1 MTTKNPVS
9 ESRKAVAAEIAQ
21 SFYGVSSETIS
32 KIVNKFVRKAVKE
45 QDMPYCTTIVET
57 YVAGAERYRIK
68 IIGAYNEMISGGAE
82 KTDRCFADIAIYRM
96 NTFGRY
102 DYTYAHNIVDERSLS
117 VGAFAAHIIDAI
129 YAAYLE
135 QAEIQSSYNEYAE
148 SALRE
153 AEQDVMGEI
162 LAAAQDTFDNYV
174 MDLQS
179 IADNYGALETAL
191 DYYAAKQIAE
201 RIKDLGESLL
211 SDLGDACGC
220 TMCEEDGYWFDTAEF
235 ERWAGGYTFDH
246 IDEIDSLIDTLDYY
260 ITDAPLGLDKD
271 TLDFELGGYEDE
283 TSFLGLV
290 TDYPCYLW
298 DELRD
303 FISTRYHYA
312 YCA

>member
-1 MTTKNPVS
+1 MMKNKSIS
-9 ESRKAVAAEIAQ
+9 ESRKAVAAEVAKNY
-21 SFYGVSSETIS
+21 FGVSSESIN

-45 QDMPYCTTIVET
+45 QDMPYCTKIVET
-57 YVAGAERYRIK
+57 YVAGAERYRIT
-68 IIGAYNEMISGGAE
+68 ICGAYMEMIRGGAE
-82 KTDRCFADIAIYRM
+82 KTDRCFADITIYRM
-96 NTFGRY
+96 NIFGRY
-102 DYTYAHNIVDERSLS
+102 DYAYAHNRVDERGLS
-117 VGAFAAHIIDAI
+117 VDAFAAHIIDAI

-135 QAEIQSSYNEYAE
+135 QAVIESEYNEYAE

-174 MDLQS
+174 MDLQT

-220 TMCEEDGYWFDTAEF
+220 TMGEEDGYWLTTTEF

-246 IDEIDSLIDTLDYY
+246 IDEIENLIDTLDYY
-260 ITDAPLGLDKD
+260 ITDAPLGFDKD

>member
-1 MTTKNPVS
+1 MTTKNPIS

-57 YVAGAERYRIK
+57 YVAGAERYRIT
-68 IIGAYNEMISGGAE
+68 IIGGYNEMILGGAE
-82 KTDRCFADIAIYRM
+82 KTDRCFADVSISM
-96 NTFGRY
+96 MQNNRY
-102 DYTYAHNIVDERSLS
+102 DYTYAHNRVDERGLS

-246 IDEIDSLIDTLDYY
+246 IDEIENLIDTLDYY
-260 ITDAPLGLDKD
+260 ITDAPLGLEQEDGEWVRD
-271 TLDFELGGYEDE
+271 TEDTWRYE
-283 TSFLGLV
+283 
-290 TDYPCYLW
+290 YPHYLW
-298 DELRD
+298 QDMKCFALTWMNYGPCTMP
-303 FISTRYHYA
+303 F
-312 YCA
+312 